1 MKTHKKIQTQ
11 PQSNQ
16 CYQTLGKPGSMTRV
30 FQRNLFCME
39 ANFKHFSSLPDDL
52 ILDEPMKDF
61 RDAQITS
68 QVAHRICSA
77 ETTPG

>member
-1 MKTHKKIQTQ
+1 MKTHKNIQIQ
-11 PQSNQ
+11 PQFNQ
-16 CYQTLGKPGSMTRV
+16 CYQTLGKPGWMTGV

-39 ANFKHFSSLPDDL
+39 VNIKHFSLLPDDL

-68 QVAHRICSA
+68 
-77 ETTPG
+77 